1 MANMKDSERLDLLK
15 EIGAVPIYV
24 NASQLC
30 GLFNLAEFGAKQQ
43 DYSIPDSNHCR
54 ACDKHLPTCRF
65 SNVSSSY
72 MPTGG
77 TRVYE
82 ERRRDSLKLMR
93 ECESKRAT
101 IDALVR
107 LRRGWW
113 APRRYCRRA
122 TIDIHGPV

>member
-15 EIGAVPIYV
+15 EIGAVAIYV
-24 NASQLC
+24 CASQLS
-30 GLFNLAEFGAKQQ
+30 GLFRLAASGTRRHA
-43 DYSIPDSNHCR
+43 YSISDCIHYQ
-54 ACDKHLPTCRF
+54 ACNKHLPTCHF
-65 SNVSSSY
+65 SNACPSY
-72 MPTGG
+72 LPTGG

-122 TIDIHGPV
+122 IIGMHGPI